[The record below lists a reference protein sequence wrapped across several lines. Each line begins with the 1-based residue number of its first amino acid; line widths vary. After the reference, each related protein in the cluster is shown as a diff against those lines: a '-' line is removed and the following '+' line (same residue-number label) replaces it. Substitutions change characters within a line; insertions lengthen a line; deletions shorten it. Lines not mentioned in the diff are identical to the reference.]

1 MFDFVRKHNRML
13 QVVLFLLIVPSF
25 VLFGLEGYSQMTERG
40 EPVAKVDGQAITQTQ
55 WDAEHKAEVDR
66 LRAQMPTLDVKLLD
80 SPQARYATLE
90 RMVRDRVFDAAAAKG
105 HLTASDQ
112 RLARELQSNEVI
124 ASLRGPDGKIDMDR
138 YKQLV
143 GAQGLTPQ
151 AFEEQ
156 VRRDIGSRQV
166 LAGVAATGLNSPA
179 AAGVALGAF
188 YGRREIQLAKFDAAD
203 YAARVQ
209 PTDAE
214 LEAFHKEN
222 ARLFTAPEQASVE
235 YVVLDQ
241 ETVRK
246 SVTVSEADLRAYYE
260 QNAQR
265 LAGQE
270 ERRASHIL
278 IGVPK
283 GASSADKD
291 KARARAQE
299 LADAARKAPA
309 TFGELARKN
318 SQDPVSAANGGDLE
332 WSRRGGFAAKPLE
345 DAVFALKKGEVA
357 AQPVETEFGF
367 HVVQLTD
374 VRAPQ
379 QKSFEQLKPELEAE
393 VRRQQAQR
401 KFAETA
407 EAFSNAVDEATDS
420 YKAVAERFKLEIRTA
435 AGILRE
441 PLPGATGPLA
451 NPKLLAALFTP
462 DSLEKKRNTEAVD
475 TGANQLVS
483 ARIVTYSPART
494 LPLAEVRDQVRVRLV
509 AQRAADL
516 AKKDGQE
523 KLAAWKADPSK
534 AQLGAPQVVSRE
546 ETARLPQ
553 AVVEAALRAD
563 PSALPALTGVDVGL
577 GGYAV
582 VRVVKELPRPAGD
595 AARGKQELAQYTR
608 LYTSAE
614 ALAYYDLLKQRYK
627 VKILAPKPAADS
639 AQVAALR

>member
-1 MFDFVRKHNRML
+1 MFDFVRKHNRAL

-25 VLFGLEGYSQMTERG
+25 VLFGLEGYSRMSERG
-40 EPVAKVDGQAITQTQ
+40 EPVAKVDGQKITQTQ
-55 WDAEHKAEVDR
+55 WDAEHKTEVDR
-66 LRAQMPTLDVKLLD
+66 LRAQMPTIDVKLLD

-90 RMVRDRVFDAAAAKG
+90 RMVRDRVLEVAAAKG
-105 HLTASDQ
+105 HLAASDQ
-112 RLARELQSNEVI
+112 RLARELQANEVI
-124 ASLRGPDGKIDMDR
+124 ASLRGPDGKVDMDR

-156 VRRDIGSRQV
+156 VRRDIGNRQV
-166 LAGVAATGLNSPA
+166 LAGVAATGLASPA
-179 AAGVALGAF
+179 TAGVALGAF
-188 YGRREIQLAKFDAAD
+188 YGRREIQLARFDAAD

-214 LEAFHKEN
+214 LEAYHKDN
-222 ARLFTAPEQASVE
+222 AKLFTAPEQATIE

-246 SVTVSEADLRAYYE
+246 SITVSEADLRTYYE

-278 IGVPK
+278 IGVSK
-283 GASSADKD
+283 GASAADKD
-291 KARARAQE
+291 KARTRAQE
-299 LADAARKAPA
+299 LAAAARKAPA

-357 AQPVETEFGF
+357 AEPVETEFGF

-393 VRRQQAQR
+393 LRKQQAQR

-407 EAFSNAVDEATDS
+407 DAFSNAVYEATDG
-420 YKAVAERFKLEIRTA
+420 YKTVAERYKLEVRTA
-435 AGILRE
+435 AGIQRE

-451 NPKLLAALFTP
+451 SPKLLATLFTP
-462 DSLEKKRNTEAVD
+462 DSIEKKRNSEAVD

-483 ARIVTYSPART
+483 ARIVSYAPART

-509 AQRAADL
+509 GERAAAL
-516 AKKDGQE
+516 AKKDGEE
-523 KLAAWKADPSK
+523 KLAAWKAEPAK
-534 AQLGAPQVVSRE
+534 AQLGAPLVVSRE
-546 ETARLPQ
+546 ATARLPRQ
-553 AVVEAALRAD
+553 VVEAALRAD
-563 PSALPALTGVDVGL
+563 PAGLPAFAGVDVGL

-582 VRVVKELPRPAGD
+582 LRVNKELPRPAGD
-595 AARGKQELAQYTR
+595 AGREKQEIAQYTQ

-614 ALAYYDLLKQRYK
+614 ALAYYELLKQRYK
-627 VKILAPKPAADS
+627 VQVLAPKPAADA
-639 AQVAALR
+639 AQVSALR